1 MLTTLITQPSRPLWT
16 RLTYIHYIDV
26 DYYQCSV
33 EASKDVIRLVCLF
46 DGVCYVTLFQCSLG
60 MSHKT
65 GLTM

>member
-46 DGVCYVTLFQCSLG
+46 DGV
-60 MSHKT
+60 
-65 GLTM
+65 